1 MIQQKTSF
9 ALRSA
14 SLVIAAV
21 IMVAC
26 QKATH
31 HETLTALPQCDV
43 ERVQHHLGQ
52 PFKEGM
58 ASTLQ
63 NEAKAEEVR
72 VISPNT
78 PETRD
83 YRHERLTIRT
93 DAQGLIVSL
102 SCG

>member
-1 MIQQKTSF
+1 MIHKKKSLTMGG
-9 ALRSA
+9 A
-14 SLVIAAV
+14 SLIVAAV
-21 IMVAC
+21 ALTAC
-26 QKATH
+26 QKTVQQ
-31 HETLTALPQCDV
+31 ETLTALPQCDV
-43 ERVQHHLGQ
+43 ERVQHYLGQ
-52 PFKEGM
+52 PFEDGM

-102 SCG
+102 GCG